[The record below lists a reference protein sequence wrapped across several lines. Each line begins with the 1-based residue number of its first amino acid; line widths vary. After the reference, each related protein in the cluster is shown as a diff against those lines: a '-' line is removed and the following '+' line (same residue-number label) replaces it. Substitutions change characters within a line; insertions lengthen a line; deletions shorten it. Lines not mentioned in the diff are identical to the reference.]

1 MGDNR
6 PEELYT
12 SSNTLLALGKINGL
26 KSLSA
31 SPLNSLK
38 IYDQG
43 KTVCNNMK
51 RVRPFSIVLA

>member
-31 SPLNSLK
+31 SQLNSLK